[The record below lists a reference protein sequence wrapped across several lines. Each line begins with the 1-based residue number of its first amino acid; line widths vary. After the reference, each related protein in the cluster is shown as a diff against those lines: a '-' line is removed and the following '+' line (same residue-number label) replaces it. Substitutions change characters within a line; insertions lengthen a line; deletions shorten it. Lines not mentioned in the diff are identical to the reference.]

1 MADSQSAAAH
11 FAARVDF
18 GGGGLRN
25 VSMRVV
31 VACLSVLVSA
41 CASNAE
47 RIEDLARASHLTR
60 TMFDAEGFRTL
71 IYMKPNAAAADRLT
85 IFLEGDGIPWRA
97 GIVPS
102 TDPTTARP
110 VAMQLL
116 IRTPGA
122 GAYVTRP
129 CYHALPSERC
139 TPALWTNARYSA
151 EVVDAM
157 AATVR
162 EAVRLAGARE
172 ILLVGYSGGG
182 TLALLIA
189 ERLTHVAGVVTLA
202 ANLDTQ
208 SWAERHGYLPL
219 EGSLNPAASDREHR
233 WPEIHLMGGQ
243 DTVVP
248 LATTAAYF
256 SRYPNAQRWPFPQHG
271 HVCCWVD
278 EWEGLWERME
288 EEMVTS
294 DE

>member
-1 MADSQSAAAH
+1 
-11 FAARVDF
+11 
-18 GGGGLRN
+18 
-25 VSMRVV
+25 MRIIGA
-31 VACLSVLVSA
+31 ACLSLLVSA

-47 RIEDLARASHLTR
+47 RIEDLARESHLTR
-60 TMFDAEGFRTL
+60 TMFDAEGHRTL
-71 IYMKPNAAAADRLT
+71 IYMRPKSSAADRLT
-85 IFLEGDGIPWRA
+85 VFLEGDGVPWRA

-102 TDPTTARP
+102 TDPTTAHP
-110 VAMQLL
+110 IALKLL
-116 IRTPGA
+116 MRTPGA

-129 CYHALPSERC
+129 CYHELPSERC
-139 TPALWTNARYSA
+139 TPELWTNARYSE

-162 EAVRLAGARE
+162 EAARLADARE

-189 ERLTHVAGVVTLA
+189 ERLDDVAGVVTLA
-202 ANLDTQ
+202 ANLDIE
-208 SWAERHGYLPL
+208 SWAEHHGYLPL

-233 WPEIHLMGGQ
+233 WTEIHLIGGQ

-248 LATTAAYF
+248 LATTASYF
-256 SRYPNAQRWPFPQHG
+256 SRYPAAQRWQFPQHG

-278 EWEGLWERME
+278 EWEAVWEKIE
-288 EEMVTS
+288 AKIVTS